1 MNIRLQYD
9 ANIYRSF
16 VQVSSVT
23 ILDSPQLSLNK
34 NVPLSSQTMVHETK
48 STATLGKNSQMCNQL
63 YMESLC
69 QLPFCFFV
77 SCHNCK
83 YLLIKFRIIDV
94 KYKNSK
100 NKRRTPLEIYEI
112 NRNISFG
119 IRAHFCYSS
128 SSASPSSSG
137 SGSVSGVS
145 TLAFAFASIPAS
157 SNGYKNDAIC

>member
-1 MNIRLQYD
+1 MYHYLHRPWYMKQNLLPHLARTLRCVINVYGIL
-9 ANIYRSF
+9 ALLF
-16 VQVSSVT
+16 VFP
-23 ILDSPQLSLNK
+23 ILLSYC
-34 NVPLSSQTMVHETK
+34 E
-48 STATLGKNSQMCNQL
+48 
-63 YMESLC
+63 
-69 QLPFCFFV
+69 
-77 SCHNCK
+77 

-112 NRNISFG
+112 NRNISSG

-137 SGSVSGVS
+137 SGSGSGVS

>member
-1 MNIRLQYD
+1 MYHYLHRPWYMKQNLLPHLAR
-9 ANIYRSF
+9 
-16 VQVSSVT
+16 
-23 ILDSPQLSLNK
+23 
-34 NVPLSSQTMVHETK
+34 
-48 STATLGKNSQMCNQL
+48 TLRCAIKC
-63 YMESLC
+63 
-69 QLPFCFFV
+69 LPFRSRLLLSYCE
-77 SCHNCK
+77 

-112 NRNISFG
+112 NRNISSG

-137 SGSVSGVS
+137 SGSGVS

>member
-1 MNIRLQYD
+1 MYHYLHRLWYTKQNLLPHL
-9 ANIYRSF
+9 AKTLRCAINFIWN
-16 VQVSSVT
+16 
-23 ILDSPQLSLNK
+23 LSAFIC
-34 NVPLSSQTMVHETK
+34 LS
-48 STATLGKNSQMCNQL
+48 
-63 YMESLC
+63 
-69 QLPFCFFV
+69 
-77 SCHNCK
+77 NCE

-112 NRNISFG
+112 NRNISSG

-128 SSASPSSSG
+128 SSASPSLSG
-137 SGSVSGVS
+137 SGSGSGVS

>member
-1 MNIRLQYD
+1 MYHYLHRPWYMKQNLLPHLARTLRCAINVYGILALLFVFPN
-9 ANIYRSF
+9 ANTYLYSC
-16 VQVSSVT
+16 
-23 ILDSPQLSLNK
+23 IL
-34 NVPLSSQTMVHETK
+34 
-48 STATLGKNSQMCNQL
+48 
-63 YMESLC
+63 
-69 QLPFCFFV
+69 
-77 SCHNCK
+77 SCVAIHLICE

-112 NRNISFG
+112 NHNISSG

-137 SGSVSGVS
+137 SGSGSGVS

>member
-1 MNIRLQYD
+1 MYHYLHRPWYMKQNLLPHLARTLRCAINVYG
-9 ANIYRSF
+9 
-16 VQVSSVT
+16 
-23 ILDSPQLSLNK
+23 IL
-34 NVPLSSQTMVHETK
+34 
-48 STATLGKNSQMCNQL
+48 
-63 YMESLC
+63 Y
-69 QLPFCFFV
+69 LPFRSRLLLSYCE
-77 SCHNCK
+77 
-83 YLLIKFRIIDV
+83 YLLIKFRIINV

-112 NRNISFG
+112 NRNISSG

-137 SGSVSGVS
+137 SGSGSGVS